1 MRLFVAALA
10 HGKLHLEAIVA
21 DPDGSKLL
29 RESRD
34 GDLNDPEQLGN
45 AVGETLLGRGGDK
58 ILEAVY
64 GRGLAVLPQP

>member
-1 MRLFVAALA
+1 MQ

-34 GDLNDPEQLGN
+34 GSLNDPEQLGN
-45 AVGETLLGRGGDK
+45 AVGDTLLRRGGDE

-64 GRGLAVLPQP
+64 GRGLAVPPQP

>member
-1 MRLFVAALA
+1 MRN
-10 HGKLHLEAIVA
+10 GKLHLDAIVA

-45 AVGETLLGRGGDK
+45 AVGETLLSRGGDE

-64 GRGLAVLPQP
+64 GRGLAVPPQP